1 MTHASWRRSAC
12 QLCIA
17 VSSLSHREISAV
29 SSFESSYFHVRFEL
43 RHQRRVWAA
52 CNPFSDLSPNPP
64 ENPLRQALP
73 HFRRRPGRGKVG
85 LIARQEDFLLDRTP
99 GNCKKVT
106 LDWHV
111 EHDVYKKHQF

>member
-17 VSSLSHREISAV
+17 ASSLSHLEIFAV
-29 SSFESSYFHVRFEL
+29 SSFESSYFLVKLEL
-43 RHQRRVWAA
+43 QHQRRLSTA
-52 CNPFSDLSPNPP
+52 CDPFSDLNPNPP

-73 HFRRRPGRGKVG
+73 HFRRRLGRGKVG
-85 LIARQEDFLLDRTP
+85 LIARQDFLLDRTP

-111 EHDVYKKHQF
+111 DHDVYKKHQF